1 MEKLKRKSVD
11 VLKTFDEND
20 EVKDIVDVNPLDNT
34 ETLTTDIK
42 LSEEKLKAINNTYKP
57 TKVEQS
63 HSDVSEKSIEAK
75 PFSKVR
81 EDTVVTFIPKGYEV
95 QTITSNGVEYD
106 VVFANVDS
114 EYTLEKLY
122 VREFLEHLLEK
133 VFSDE

>member
-11 VLKTFDEND
+11 ILKTFDDND
-20 EVKDIVDVNPLDNT
+20 EVKDIIDVNPLDNT

-63 HSDVSEKSIEAK
+63 HSDVSEKPIEAK

-122 VREFLEHLLEK
+122 MREFLEHLLEK

>member
-11 VLKTFDEND
+11 ILKTFDDND
-20 EVKDIVDVNPLDNT
+20 EVKDIIDVNPLDNT

-57 TKVEQS
+57 TKVEQN
-63 HSDVSEKSIEAK
+63 HSDVSEKPIEAK

-122 VREFLEHLLEK
+122 MREFLEQLLEK